1 MTATAVIF
9 AAVASRAAN
18 LTDSLVNSK
27 HMVDSPIAP
36 RGKPRPAGGTAAAA
50 DAASRP
56 RGRARPLRADS
67 QARASLPEEAPGVRT
82 LITRARSALLSSFDT
97 ELEPFGVTGAQ
108 FEVLKNLAR
117 SHHETAASL
126 CRALHYDTG
135 SMTRMLDRLQEKGL
149 VTRERCTNDRRLVF
163 LRLTQAGEKLIPKI
177 RPALRRALRRHL
189 AGFTAQEIES
199 LKRYLGRLIE
209 NGQRRDSEPR

>member
-1 MTATAVIF
+1 MIDNRT
-9 AAVASRAAN
+9 ASR
-18 LTDSLVNSK
+18 
-27 HMVDSPIAP
+27 
-36 RGKPRPAGGTAAAA
+36 G
-50 DAASRP
+50 
-56 RGRARPLRADS
+56 RGRAAGVGPAARRRARPVNPEG
-67 QARASLPEEAPGVRT
+67 QAAAHPSEEAPGVRT

-117 SHHETAASL
+117 SDDETAASL

-149 VTRERCTNDRRLVF
+149 VTRERGTSDRRLVF
-163 LRLTQAGEKLIPKI
+163 LRLTRAGEGLIPKI

-189 AGFTAQEIES
+189 AGFTPEEVES
-199 LKRYLGRLIE
+199 LKRYLGRIIA
-209 NGQRRDSEPR
+209 NGERP

>member
-1 MTATAVIF
+1 
-9 AAVASRAAN
+9 
-18 LTDSLVNSK
+18 
-27 HMVDSPIAP
+27 MVDNPTGSRGRTRAGEAAP
-36 RGKPRPAGGTAAAA
+36 ARRRPRSIKTGTAPGAN
-50 DAASRP
+50 P
-56 RGRARPLRADS
+56 
-67 QARASLPEEAPGVRT
+67 PEEAPGVRT

-97 ELEPFGVTGAQ
+97 ALEPFGVTGAQ

-117 SHHETAASL
+117 SGNETAASL

-149 VTRERCTNDRRLVF
+149 VARERGTRDRRLVL
-163 LRLTQAGEKLIPKI
+163 LRLTHAGEALIPKI

-189 AGFTAQEIES
+189 AGFTPEELAS

-209 NGQRRDSEPR
+209 NGQRP

>member
-1 MTATAVIF
+1 MVDGPTGSRGR
-9 AAVASRAAN
+9 SRAA
-18 LTDSLVNSK
+18 
-27 HMVDSPIAP
+27 
-36 RGKPRPAGGTAAAA
+36 GTADSAGAPA
-50 DAASRP
+50 QLRRRP
-56 RGRARPLRADS
+56 RAIKAESAPGAHP
-67 QARASLPEEAPGVRT
+67 PEEAPGVRT

-117 SHHETAASL
+117 SGNETAASL

-149 VTRERCTNDRRLVF
+149 VTRERGTSDRRLVF
-163 LRLTQAGEKLIPKI
+163 LRLTDAGERLIPKI

-189 AGFTAQEIES
+189 AGFTAQEVAS
-199 LKRYLGRLIE
+199 LKRYLGRIIE
-209 NGQRRDSEPR
+209 NGQQRP